1 MNILRLNIK
10 SNPVDTLLSIDQSV
24 IFWRIRVMMK
34 ITITLLIVFGF
45 LNTAMNSSDIYFTL
59 ASMIWLWQG
68 ALEKIEFSILHRAI
82 NKVAQSKA
90 KKCSGHS

>member
-1 MNILRLNIK
+1 MNTLRLNRK

-24 IFWRIRVMMK
+24 IFLRIRALMK

-68 ALEKIEFSILHRAI
+68 ALEKVELSIFHRAL
-82 NKVAQSKA
+82 NGTAQSQA
-90 KKCSGHS
+90 KKCSCHS

>member
-1 MNILRLNIK
+1 MNVLRLNKK
-10 SNPVDTLLSIDQSV
+10 SNPADKLLSIDQSV
-24 IFWRIRVMMK
+24 TFLRIRALMK

-45 LNTAMNSSDIYFTL
+45 LNTAMNSSDISFTL

-68 ALEKIEFSILHRAI
+68 ALEKIELSIFHRAL
-82 NKVAQSKA
+82 NGVAQSKV